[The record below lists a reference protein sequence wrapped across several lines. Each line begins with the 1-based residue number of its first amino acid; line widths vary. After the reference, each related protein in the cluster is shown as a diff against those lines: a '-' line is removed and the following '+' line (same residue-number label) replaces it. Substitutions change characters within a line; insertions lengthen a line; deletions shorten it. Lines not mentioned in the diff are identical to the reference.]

1 MRSLRS
7 VHIFTFVFFNEVD
20 IIIDME
26 NQNLNMRTEIA
37 PKSSFAV
44 PMAIIIAGALV
55 AGALYFN
62 NKGNGG
68 SGDSNNLAVKDNNAV
83 ETAKE
88 NNVKAVSSA
97 DHIRGNPN
105 AKVKVIEFSDP
116 ECPFCKRFQKTM
128 NQIIDEYGKS
138 GQVAWVYRHFPLD
151 AIHSKA
157 RKESEA
163 LECANEQGGSA
174 KFWAYLDRLF
184 EVTPSNDGLDLAE
197 LPKIA
202 EYSGLDKAKFNQ
214 CLESGKYAKRVADDL
229 ADGIKSGAQGTP
241 YSVVVAANG
250 KKFVIN
256 GALPYES
263 VKATINQALAEK

>member
-7 VHIFTFVFFNEVD
+7 VHIFLFVFFNEVD
-20 IIIDME
+20 IIVGME
-26 NQNLNMRTEIA
+26 NQNLNMQTEIA
-37 PKSSFAV
+37 PKNNFAV
-44 PMAIIIAGALV
+44 PMAIIIAGVLV

-62 NKGNGG
+62 KGNRG
-68 SGDSNNLAVKDNNAV
+68 SGDPNNLAVEDNNAA
-83 ETAKE
+83 ETAQE
-88 NNVKAVSSA
+88 NKVKPVSSA

-116 ECPFCKRFQKTM
+116 ECPFCKRFHYTM

-202 EYSGLDKAKFNQ
+202 EYVGLDKVQFNQ

-229 ADGIKSGAQGTP
+229 ADGVKSGARGTP

>member
-1 MRSLRS
+1 MN
-7 VHIFTFVFFNEVD
+7 TQTETTQKN
-20 IIIDME
+20 
-26 NQNLNMRTEIA
+26 NLGI
-37 PKSSFAV
+37 PL
-44 PMAIIIAGALV
+44 AIIIAGALV

-62 NKGNGG
+62 RGNSGG
-68 SGDSNNLAVKDNNAV
+68 AKNNFAVKENDNTV

-88 NNVKAVSSA
+88 NNVKAVSST
-97 DHIRGNPN
+97 DHVKGNPN
-105 AKVKVIEFSDP
+105 AQVKVVEFSDP
-116 ECPFCKRFQKTM
+116 ECPFCKRFHYTM

-163 LECANEQGGSA
+163 LECSNEQGGGA
-174 KFWAYLDRLF
+174 KFWEYTDRLF

-202 EYSGLDKAKFNQ
+202 EYVGLDKIKFKE
-214 CLESGKYAKRVADDL
+214 CLESGKYAKQVADDL
-229 ADGIKSGAQGTP
+229 ADGVKSGARGTP
-241 YSVVVAANG
+241 YSIVVAANG

-256 GALPYES
+256 GALPYANVRTVIE
-263 VKATINQALAEK
+263 QALAEK

>member
-1 MRSLRS
+1 
-7 VHIFTFVFFNEVD
+7 
-20 IIIDME
+20 ME
-26 NQNLNMRTEIA
+26 NENLNTQPEIA

-68 SGDSNNLAVKDNNAV
+68 SGASNNLATQDNNAA
-83 ETAKE
+83 EIAKE

-116 ECPFCKRFQKTM
+116 ECPFCKRFHNTM

-184 EVTPSNDGLDLAE
+184 EITPSNDGLDLAE

-202 EYSGLDKAKFNQ
+202 EYAGLDKVKFNQ

-229 ADGIKSGAQGTP
+229 ADGVKSGAQGTP
-241 YSVVVAANG
+241 YSVVVSASG
-250 KKFVIN
+250 EKFVIN
-256 GALPYES
+256 GAQPYES
-263 VKATINQALAEK
+263 VKAIINQALAEK

>member
-1 MRSLRS
+1 
-7 VHIFTFVFFNEVD
+7 
-20 IIIDME
+20 ME
-26 NQNLNMRTEIA
+26 NTNLNTQAEINK
-37 PKSSFAV
+37 KSSFAV

-55 AGALYFN
+55 AGAVYFN
-62 NKGNGG
+62 RG
-68 SGDSNNLAVKDNNAV
+68 SGENGVQNNFAVKDNAV
-83 ETAKE
+83 ETTKE

-116 ECPFCKRFQKTM
+116 ECPFCKRFHDTM
-128 NQIIDEYGKS
+128 NQIIGEYGKS

-163 LECANEQGGSA
+163 LECTNEQGGSA

-202 EYSGLDKAKFNQ
+202 EYAGLDKIKFNE
-214 CLESGKYAKRVADDL
+214 CLTSGKYAKRVADDL
-229 ADGIKSGAQGTP
+229 ADGVKSGAQGTP
-241 YSVVVAANG
+241 YSVVAAANG

-256 GALPYES
+256 GALPYAN
-263 VKATINQALAEK
+263 VKAVIDQALAEK

>member
-1 MRSLRS
+1 
-7 VHIFTFVFFNEVD
+7 
-20 IIIDME
+20 ME
-26 NQNLNMRTEIA
+26 DQDLNTHPEI
-37 PKSSFAV
+37 PQKNNFAV
-44 PMAIIIAGALV
+44 PLAIIIAGALM

-62 NKGNGG
+62 EGNRER
-68 SGDSNNLAVKDNNAV
+68 SGVSNNLTVKDKNAA
-83 ETAKE
+83 ETIE
-88 NNVKAVSSA
+88 EDNIKAVSSA

-105 AKVKVIEFSDP
+105 AQVKVIEFSDP
-116 ECPFCKRFQKTM
+116 ECPFCKRFHNTM
-128 NQIIDEYGKS
+128 NQIIEEYGKS

-163 LECANEQGGSA
+163 LECADEQGSGA

-202 EYSGLDKAKFNQ
+202 EYVGLDKTKFNQ

-229 ADGIKSGAQGTP
+229 SDGINSGARGTP
-241 YSVVVAANG
+241 YSVVIAANG
-250 KKFVIN
+250 KKFIIN
-256 GALPYES
+256 GAQPYAN
-263 VKATINQALAEK
+263 VKAVIDQALAEK

>member
-1 MRSLRS
+1 
-7 VHIFTFVFFNEVD
+7 
-20 IIIDME
+20 ME
-26 NQNLNMRTEIA
+26 NQKNN
-37 PKSSFAV
+37 FAV
-44 PMAIIIAGALV
+44 PVAIIIAGALI
-55 AGALYFN
+55 AGAFYFN
-62 NKGNGG
+62 KGG
-68 SGDSNNLAVKDNNAV
+68 SGETRNNLVAKNNNDTV
-83 ETAKE
+83 EETKE

-116 ECPFCKRFQKTM
+116 ECPFCKRFQQTM
-128 NQIIDEYGKS
+128 NQIIGEYGKS

-163 LECANEQGGSA
+163 LECANEQGGGA

-184 EVTPSNDGLDLAE
+184 EVTPSNDGLDSAE

-202 EYSGLDKAKFNQ
+202 EYAGLDKDQFNQ

-241 YSVVVAANG
+241 YSIVVAANG

-256 GALPYES
+256 GALPYTN
-263 VKATINQALAEK
+263 VKAVIDQALAEK

>member
-1 MRSLRS
+1 M
-7 VHIFTFVFFNEVD
+7 HIFTFVFFGEVD
-20 IIIDME
+20 IIVGME
-26 NQNLNMRTEIA
+26 NQNLNIQPEIVS
-37 PKSSFAV
+37 KNNFAV

-68 SGDSNNLAVKDNNAV
+68 SGDSNNLVVKDNNAA
-83 ETAKE
+83 EIAKE
-88 NNVKAVSSA
+88 NNVKPVSSA

-116 ECPFCKRFQKTM
+116 ECPFCKRFHNTM

-202 EYSGLDKAKFNQ
+202 EYAGLDKTQFNQ
-214 CLESGKYAKRVADDL
+214 CLESGKYAKHVADDQ
-229 ADGIKSGAQGTP
+229 ADGINSGARGTP

-263 VKATINQALAEK
+263 VKAIINQALAEK

>member
-1 MRSLRS
+1 
-7 VHIFTFVFFNEVD
+7 
-20 IIIDME
+20 ME
-26 NQNLNMRTEIA
+26 NQNLDMRAEIN
-37 PKSSFAV
+37 KKNSFAV
-44 PMAIIIAGALV
+44 PMAIIIAGVLV

-62 NKGNGG
+62 KGNGG
-68 SGDSNNLAVKDNNAV
+68 SGVSNNLAVEDNNAA

-88 NNVKAVSSA
+88 NNVKPVSSA
-97 DHIRGNPN
+97 DHVRGNPK
-105 AKVKVIEFSDP
+105 AQVKVIEFSDP
-116 ECPFCKRFQKTM
+116 ECPYCKRFHDTM

-138 GQVAWVYRHFPLD
+138 GQLAWVYRHFPLD

-163 LECANEQGGSA
+163 LECANEQGGGV

-202 EYSGLDKAKFNQ
+202 EYVGLDKIQFNQ

-229 ADGIKSGAQGTP
+229 ADGVKSGAQGTP
-241 YSVVVAANG
+241 YSVVVAVNG

-256 GALPYES
+256 GAQPYES

>member
-1 MRSLRS
+1 
-7 VHIFTFVFFNEVD
+7 
-20 IIIDME
+20 
-26 NQNLNMRTEIA
+26 
-37 PKSSFAV
+37 
-44 PMAIIIAGALV
+44 MAIIIAGALV

-62 NKGNGG
+62 RG
-68 SGDSNNLAVKDNNAV
+68 SGENGAQNNLAVKDNIV

-88 NNVKAVSSA
+88 NNVKAISSA

-116 ECPFCKRFQKTM
+116 ECPFCKRFHDTM
-128 NQIIDEYGKS
+128 NKIIGEYGKS

-202 EYSGLDKAKFNQ
+202 EYAGLDKIKFNE
-214 CLESGKYAKRVADDL
+214 CLTSGKYAKRVADDL
-229 ADGIKSGAQGTP
+229 ADGVKSGAQGTP
-241 YSVVVAANG
+241 YSVVIATNG

-256 GALPYES
+256 GALPYAN
-263 VKATINQALAEK
+263 VKAVIDQALAEK

>member
-1 MRSLRS
+1 MRSLRN
-7 VHIFTFVFFNEVD
+7 VYIFYLCFFKGVD

-37 PKSSFAV
+37 SKNNFAV

-62 NKGNGG
+62 KGNWGN
-68 SGDSNNLAVKDNNAV
+68 SDSNNLAVKDNNAI

-88 NNVKAVSSA
+88 NNVKNVSSA

-116 ECPFCKRFQKTM
+116 ECPFCKRFHKTM

-174 KFWAYLDRLF
+174 KFWA
-184 EVTPSNDGLDLAE
+184 
-197 LPKIA
+197 
-202 EYSGLDKAKFNQ
+202 
-214 CLESGKYAKRVADDL
+214 
-229 ADGIKSGAQGTP
+229 
-241 YSVVVAANG
+241 
-250 KKFVIN
+250 
-256 GALPYES
+256 
-263 VKATINQALAEK
+263 

>member
-1 MRSLRS
+1 
-7 VHIFTFVFFNEVD
+7 
-20 IIIDME
+20 ME
-26 NQNLNMRTEIA
+26 NQNLDTRAEA
-37 PKSSFAV
+37 DKKSSFAV

-62 NKGNGG
+62 RG
-68 SGDSNNLAVKDNNAV
+68 SGENGAQNNLAVKDNAE

-105 AKVKVIEFSDP
+105 AKVKVLEFSDP
-116 ECPFCKRFQKTM
+116 ECPFCKRFHDTM
-128 NQIIDEYGKS
+128 NQIIGEYGKS

-202 EYSGLDKAKFNQ
+202 EYVGLNKVKFNE

-229 ADGIKSGAQGTP
+229 ADGVKSGAQGTP
-241 YSVVVAANG
+241 YSVVIATNG

-256 GALPYES
+256 GALPYAN
-263 VKATINQALAEK
+263 VKAVIDQALTEK

>member
-1 MRSLRS
+1 
-7 VHIFTFVFFNEVD
+7 
-20 IIIDME
+20 ME
-26 NQNLNMRTEIA
+26 NQNLNTGAEADR
-37 PKSSFAV
+37 KSNFAV

-62 NKGNGG
+62 RG
-68 SGDSNNLAVKDNNAV
+68 SGENGAQNNLAVKDNAV

-116 ECPFCKRFQKTM
+116 ECPFCKRFHDTM

-163 LECANEQGGSA
+163 LECANEQGGGA
-174 KFWAYLDRLF
+174 NFWAYLDRLF
-184 EVTPSNDGLDLAE
+184 EVTPSNDGLDLGG
-197 LPKIA
+197 IA
-202 EYSGLDKAKFNQ
+202 ENRRICRFGQNKIQ
-214 CLESGKYAKRVADDL
+214 
-229 ADGIKSGAQGTP
+229 
-241 YSVVVAANG
+241 
-250 KKFVIN
+250 
-256 GALPYES
+256 
-263 VKATINQALAEK
+263 

>member
-1 MRSLRS
+1 
-7 VHIFTFVFFNEVD
+7 
-20 IIIDME
+20 ME
-26 NQNLNMRTEIA
+26 NQNLDTQAGIDKKNN
-37 PKSSFAV
+37 FAV
-44 PMAIIIAGALV
+44 PVAIIIAGALV

-62 NKGNGG
+62 RG
-68 SGDSNNLAVKDNNAV
+68 SGGNSAQNNLAERDNTA
-83 ETAKE
+83 EIAKE
-88 NNVKAVSSA
+88 NNVKTISSV

-105 AKVKVIEFSDP
+105 AQVKVIEFSDP
-116 ECPFCKRFQKTM
+116 ECPFCKRFHDTM
-128 NQIIDEYGKS
+128 NQIIGEYGKS

-202 EYSGLDKAKFNQ
+202 EYAGLDKIKFNE
-214 CLESGKYAKRVADDL
+214 CLTSGKYAKRVADDL
-229 ADGIKSGAQGTP
+229 ADGVKSGAQGTP
-241 YSVVVAANG
+241 YSVVIATNG

-256 GALPYES
+256 GALPYAN
-263 VKATINQALAEK
+263 VKAVIDQALAEK

>member
-1 MRSLRS
+1 
-7 VHIFTFVFFNEVD
+7 
-20 IIIDME
+20 ME
-26 NQNLNMRTEIA
+26 NQNLNTRAEINK
-37 PKSSFAV
+37 KSSFAV

-62 NKGNGG
+62 RG
-68 SGDSNNLAVKDNNAV
+68 SGENGAQNNLAVKDNAV

-88 NNVKAVSSA
+88 NNVKAISSA

-116 ECPFCKRFQKTM
+116 ECPFCKRFHDTM
-128 NQIIDEYGKS
+128 NKIIGEYGKS

-163 LECANEQGGSA
+163 LECANEQGGGA
-174 KFWAYLDRLF
+174 KFWEYIDRLF

-202 EYSGLDKAKFNQ
+202 EYIGLDKAKFNQ

-229 ADGIKSGAQGTP
+229 ADGVNSGAQGTP

-256 GALPYES
+256 GAQPYEN
-263 VKATINQALAEK
+263 VKAVIEQALAEK

>member
-1 MRSLRS
+1 M
-7 VHIFTFVFFNEVD
+7 HIFTFVFFGEVD
-20 IIIDME
+20 IIVGME
-26 NQNLNMRTEIA
+26 NQNLNIQPEIVS
-37 PKSSFAV
+37 KNNFAV

-68 SGDSNNLAVKDNNAV
+68 SGDSNNLVVKDNNAA
-83 ETAKE
+83 EIAKE
-88 NNVKAVSSA
+88 NNVKPVSSA

-116 ECPFCKRFQKTM
+116 ECPFCKRFHNTM

-174 KFWAYLDRLF
+174 KFWAYLNRLF

-202 EYSGLDKAKFNQ
+202 EYSGLDKTQFNQ

-229 ADGIKSGAQGTP
+229 ADGVKSGAQGTP

-263 VKATINQALAEK
+263 VKAIINQALAEK

>member
-1 MRSLRS
+1 MAVL
-7 VHIFTFVFFNEVD
+7 FVFFNEVD
-20 IIIDME
+20 IIINME
-26 NQNLNMRTEIA
+26 NENLNMRTEIV

-62 NKGNGG
+62 KGNGG
-68 SGDSNNLAVKDNNAV
+68 SGNPNNLAVKDNNAV
-83 ETAKE
+83 ETTKE

-116 ECPFCKRFQKTM
+116 ECPFCKRFHKTM

-202 EYSGLDKAKFNQ
+202 EYSGLDKTRFNQ

-229 ADGIKSGAQGTP
+229 ADGLKSGAQGTP
-241 YSVVVAANG
+241 YNVVVAANG
-250 KKFVIN
+250 KKFIIN
-256 GALPYES
+256 GAQPYES
-263 VKATINQALAEK
+263 VKAVINQALAEK

>member
-1 MRSLRS
+1 
-7 VHIFTFVFFNEVD
+7 
-20 IIIDME
+20 ME
-26 NQNLNMRTEIA
+26 NQNLDTRAEA
-37 PKSSFAV
+37 DKKSNFAV

-62 NKGNGG
+62 KG
-68 SGDSNNLAVKDNNAV
+68 SGRSGTQNNLAVKDNNTV

-88 NNVKAVSSA
+88 NNVKAISLA

-105 AKVKVIEFSDP
+105 AKVKVVEFSDP
-116 ECPFCKRFQKTM
+116 ECPFCKRFHYTM
-128 NQIIDEYGKS
+128 NQIIGEYGKS

-163 LECANEQGGSA
+163 LECANEQGGNA
-174 KFWAYLDRLF
+174 KFWDYLDGIF

-202 EYSGLDKAKFNQ
+202 EKIGLDKTKFNQ

-229 ADGIKSGAQGTP
+229 ADGVNSGARGTP

-256 GALPYES
+256 GALPYTNA
-263 VKATINQALAEK
+263 KAVIDQALAEK

>member
-1 MRSLRS
+1 M
-7 VHIFTFVFFNEVD
+7 
-20 IIIDME
+20 
-26 NQNLNMRTEIA
+26 
-37 PKSSFAV
+37 
-44 PMAIIIAGALV
+44 

-62 NKGNGG
+62 RG
-68 SGDSNNLAVKDNNAV
+68 SGENGAQNNLAVKDNTAL
-83 ETAKE
+83 TAKE
-88 NNVKAVSSA
+88 NNAKTVSSA

-116 ECPFCKRFQKTM
+116 ECPFCKRFHDTM
-128 NQIIDEYGKS
+128 NKIIGEYGKS

-163 LECANEQGGSA
+163 LECANEQGGGA

-202 EYSGLDKAKFNQ
+202 EYISLDKVKFNQ
-214 CLESGKYAKRVADDL
+214 CLENGKYAKRVADDL
-229 ADGIKSGAQGTP
+229 ADGVKSGAQGTP
-241 YSVVVAANG
+241 YSVVAAANG

-256 GALPYES
+256 GALPYAN
-263 VKATINQALAEK
+263 VKAVIDQALAEN